1 MKAFSLNARNLMI
14 ALGQYGDGWISGDN
28 VLLNT
33 VPVSEVARY
42 MGWGW
47 HRTNNALKELG
58 YR

>member
-1 MKAFSLNARNLMI
+1 MKTFSRDASNLKI
-14 ALGQYGDGWISGDN
+14 ALGQYGDGWLSGDN

-33 VPVSEVARY
+33 VSVREVARY